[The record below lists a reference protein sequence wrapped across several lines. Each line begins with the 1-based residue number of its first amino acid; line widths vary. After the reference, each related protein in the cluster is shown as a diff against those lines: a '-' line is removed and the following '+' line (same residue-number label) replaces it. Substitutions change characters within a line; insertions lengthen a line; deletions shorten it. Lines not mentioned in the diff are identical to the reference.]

1 MKTNVQEGIFLEL
14 TEKERSVITRVLSEL
29 GQELSPNGII
39 GAFFTLDKYISIKNA
54 AQGKEDIGDVVKK
67 FLFR

>member
-1 MKTNVQEGIFLEL
+1 MKANVQEGIFLEL
-14 TEKERSVITRVLSEL
+14 TEKERAVFTRVLSEL

-39 GAFFTLDKYISIKNA
+39 GAFVTLDKYLAIKNA
-54 AQGKEDIGDVVKK
+54 VQGKENISEAIKK